1 MAPEKPLNG
10 EILMVHEN
18 FHTTLITFSQNFYG
32 P

>member
-10 EILMVHEN
+10 EILMAHEK
-18 FHTTLITFSQNFYG
+18 FHTTLIAFSQNFYG